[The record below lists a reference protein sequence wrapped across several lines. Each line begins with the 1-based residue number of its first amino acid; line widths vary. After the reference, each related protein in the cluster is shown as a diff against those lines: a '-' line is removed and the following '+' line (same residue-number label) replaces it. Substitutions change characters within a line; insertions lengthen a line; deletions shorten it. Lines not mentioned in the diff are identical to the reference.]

1 MEDLTDFYYWVA
13 MNFIPI
19 VDMPLGSKVEI
30 FGSGE
35 IVTIISHEGGYVLV
49 RCNDNS
55 SKLKLKCRLCRI
67 VK

>member
-1 MEDLTDFYYWVA
+1 